1 MSDEGLSR
9 AVARM
14 RERGIDERAV
24 AVFTDYY
31 RQLEADVTGL
41 IPEDTIAPLPPPAGL
56 EDLRADADARREA
69 LARTVVVKLNGGLG
83 TGMGVS
89 GPKAAL
95 PVRDGLTF
103 LDVIARQVLALRGRY
118 GVDLPLVLMDS
129 FRTRD
134 RSLEI
139 LGTYPELAVHGIPLD
154 FLQNAEPKLR
164 ADDLAPVEHRADP
177 SLEWCPPGHGDV
189 YVSML
194 ATGLL
199 ATLREKGFRYA
210 FLSNSDNLGATCDP
224 TIPAWMAAEGV
235 PYVAEVCVRTLND
248 RKGGH
253 LAVRRSD
260 GRIVLRDNAM
270 VAPGDMSYFQ
280 DTDRHGFFHANNLW
294 VDLDVLAAR
303 LDERGGVLGLPI
315 IVNRKPVDPTDP
327 GSTPVIQIESSMG
340 TAIEVFEGSRALL
353 VPRSRFRPV
362 KTTNDLLLIRSDL
375 YRLDEETQVVATTAR
390 EEPFVELSGA
400 YRLIDDFEA
409 RFPRGVP
416 AIADCSSLTVAGD
429 VTFGAGVRCVG
440 EVRVGGSAPWAVP
453 DGAVLTGEVTH
464 A

>member
-1 MSDEGLSR
+1 
-9 AVARM
+9 
-14 RERGIDERAV
+14 
-24 AVFTDYY
+24 
-31 RQLEADVTGL
+31 
-41 IPEDTIAPLPPPAGL
+41 
-56 EDLRADADARREA
+56 
-69 LARTVVVKLNGGLG
+69 
-83 TGMGVS
+83 
-89 GPKAAL
+89 
-95 PVRDGLTF
+95 
-103 LDVIARQVLALRGRY
+103 
-118 GVDLPLVLMDS
+118 
-129 FRTRD
+129 
-134 RSLEI
+134 
-139 LGTYPELAVHGIPLD
+139 
-154 FLQNAEPKLR
+154 
-164 ADDLAPVEHRADP
+164 
-177 SLEWCPPGHGDV
+177 
-189 YVSML
+189 
-194 ATGLL
+194 
-199 ATLREKGFRYA
+199 
-210 FLSNSDNLGATCDP
+210 
-224 TIPAWMAAEGV
+224 MAAEGV

-270 VAPGDMSYFQ
+270 VAPDDMGYFQ

-315 IVNRKPVDPTDP
+315 LINRKPVDPTDP
-327 GSTPVIQIESSMG
+327 ASTPVIQIESAMG
-340 TAIEVFEGSRALL
+340 AAIEVFEDSRALL

-375 YRLDEETQVVATTAR
+375 YRLDEDTQVVATTAR

-416 AIADCSSLTVAGD
+416 AIADCSSLTVVGD

-453 DGAVLTGEVTH
+453 DGAVLTGEVTD